1 MLKLTLKT
9 VQVACLLIGTGVAVA
24 ALATRPSPPP
34 QGEALCREGGQ
45 WLAVGPGT
53 PQPSSIRDV
62 VAQAV
67 RQDVVLLGE
76 QHDNEDHHRWQL
88 QMLSA
93 LHAQRPQMVI
103 GFEMFP
109 RRVQPVLDE
118 WVAGKLTAQEFLKK
132 VEWDRT

>member
-34 QGEALCREGGQ
+34 RGEALCREGGQ
-45 WLAVGPGT
+45 WLAVGTQP
-53 PQPSSIRDV
+53 PQPSTIRDV

-88 QMLSA
+88 QMLAA
-93 LHAQRPQMVI
+93 LYAQRPQMVI
-103 GFEMFP
+103 GFEMKSAP
-109 RRVQPVLDE
+109 CSANEPSVPTRRPMKRVVLLSS
-118 WVAGKLTAQEFLKK
+118 VT
-132 VEWDRT
+132 